1 MAKAPAPEHQIV
13 EELHFRSD
21 NAYLCLLL
29 NRRTKMI
36 RVIDFRAGALPA
48 KRLFIQSVAQREGV
62 EKVITLVE
70 KDEVSAWTRV
80 GFVREGQIPGFY
92 KRSDGHLLGCVIS
105 EKTASIEVSDEG
117 FKTAERTINQA
128 KRAATKI
135 KETIPGIS
143 LKVVEAKAA
152 ISARDQAWKK
162 GTAVGA
168 FDTFGRGV
176 ERFFVETNMSSTK
189 RSSSKSKTKPKANY
203 IAAEFQDCF
212 GHSLIEILR
221 SPEDDQEVLAVCGAL
236 RVISEEL
243 KNRGIVSAFGFS
255 ANNDLA
261 LSTAYIA
268 AGFRKTGL
276 LAHGILHNGERRDAI
291 LWTRKLANPGDE
303 DKDKFEN

>member
-1 MAKAPAPEHQIV
+1 MAKAPAPERQMV

-29 NRRTKMI
+29 NHRTKMI

-92 KRSDGHLLGCVIS
+92 KRSDGHLLGCVIG

-117 FKTAERTINQA
+117 YKLAERTINAA
-128 KRAATKI
+128 KRSASKI
-135 KETIPGIS
+135 KETIPGLL
-143 LKVVEAKAA
+143 LKLVEPKTA
-152 ISARDQAWKK
+152 ITARDQAWKK
-162 GTAVGA
+162 GNAVGA

-176 ERFFVETNMSSTK
+176 ERFFVETNIGQRRNTGKTK
-189 RSSSKSKTKPKANY
+189 SKPKANY

-221 SPEDDQEVLAVCGAL
+221 SPEDDQEILAVCGAL
-236 RVISEEL
+236 RVIADEL
-243 KNRGIVSAFGFS
+243 KKRGIVSAFGFS

-261 LSTAYIA
+261 LSTAYVA

-276 LAHGILHNGERRDAI
+276 LAHGIVHNGERKDAI
-291 LWTRKLANPGDE
+291 LWTRKLAIPGE
-303 DKDKFEN
+303 EDKFEN